1 MNMVPQ
7 LAKNGRIALE
17 MFDPGAFDLV
27 LMDVAMPEMD
37 GLEATRRI
45 RMKWGDVSMPPI
57 LALTAHVM
65 EAVEEEAALVG
76 ITTILSKPIPFE
88 ELKAALQH
96 ALADAGSNAIA
107 DIAVPEAVSPSAN
120 PADVLSKMAPATL
133 TELLSIV
140 SEEMLL
146 DLVQEY
152 VTDASERMQ
161 QIIGAVA
168 DNDINIIKEQA
179 HSIKG
184 SSLVLGFS
192 TISDCAR
199 TLEQN
204 SREGQITPHAIDQIN
219 SELAEL
225 ASFLA

>member
-1 MNMVPQ
+1 
-7 LAKNGRIALE
+7 
-17 MFDPGAFDLV
+17 
-27 LMDVAMPEMD
+27 
-37 GLEATRRI
+37 
-45 RMKWGDVSMPPI
+45 
-57 LALTAHVM
+57 
-65 EAVEEEAALVG
+65 
-76 ITTILSKPIPFE
+76 
-88 ELKAALQH
+88 
-96 ALADAGSNAIA
+96 
-107 DIAVPEAVSPSAN
+107 
-120 PADVLSKMAPATL
+120 
-133 TELLSIV
+133 
-140 SEEMLL
+140 
-146 DLVQEY
+146 
-152 VTDASERMQ
+152 MQ